1 MLRIVA
7 ADDHRIF
14 LEGVNSLFSAINDCQ
29 LVAMCEHRA
38 ELLGLIQTHNPDVV
52 LIDISMPGTI
62 IESII
67 EAIDKDYPQV
77 RVLALTM
84 HSEPN
89 LVNQLLSLGLAGYIL
104 KEDAFD
110 ELEIAVRS
118 VACDEQYI
126 SNSLVEVMRNF
137 HDNINTLSRRESE
150 ILRYISNGHSNKSV
164 AKELD
169 ITERTVRFHLSN
181 CCIKL
186 DANGRT
192 NAVAK
197 ALSLSIFE
205 I

>member
-29 LVAMCEHRA
+29 LVAMCEHRD

-52 LIDISMPGTI
+52 LIDISMPGTS